1 MDRATILQAIQEL
14 PQDEQEALLSELL
27 ARLPLEKDPPVAP
40 NSSRLAGIFSHGKT
54 PPTDEEVVQ
63 WLDEHR
69 QEKYGQS

>member
-27 ARLPLEKDPPVAP
+27 DRLPLEKEPPIAP
-40 NSSRLAGIFSHGKT
+40 NSSRLAGIFSHSQI
-54 PPTDEEVVQ
+54 PPTDEEVAQ